1 MKKLILLSTFLLLSF
16 SFFTATIFA
25 HDGYAVPKPKN
36 LDDFLA
42 SFKPLGWNIG
52 KTQIIS
58 KKVGN
63 NLHVLFG
70 TGGNIAVSIGDDGV
84 LIVDDQFPA
93 LMPKIKSAIGKLGG
107 KGIDFAINTHW
118 HFDHAEGNLT
128 LGPEG
133 TWLVSQA
140 NSREMMKQDHII
152 NLVVTSYEQKAYPE
166 SAWPD
171 ITFDKTMQFH
181 FNGERIDLMHFGAA
195 HTTGDTAVI
204 FRGHN
209 AVHMGDVYNNSGYPF
224 IDAGNGGKFDGL
236 IKFCSKTLKQIDEKS
251 VVIPGHGPVSDYQGL
266 ADYTEMLTII
276 HERMMALIDN
286 GASLEDVYAAK
297 VTKEWDKKQG
307 NPTGFINRAYMSL
320 THRVL
325 IDKR

>member
-25 HDGYAVPKPKN
+25 HDGHAVPKPKN

-58 KKVGN
+58 KKVGD

-209 AVHMGDVYNNSGYPF
+209 AVHMGDVYNNSGSH
-224 IDAGNGGKFDGL
+224 L
-236 IKFCSKTLKQIDEKS
+236 SMLEME
-251 VVIPGHGPVSDYQGL
+251 VS
-266 ADYTEMLTII
+266 
-276 HERMMALIDN
+276 
-286 GASLEDVYAAK
+286 S
-297 VTKEWDKKQG
+297 
-307 NPTGFINRAYMSL
+307 TG
-320 THRVL
+320 
-325 IDKR
+325 

>member
-25 HDGYAVPKPKN
+25 HDGHAVPKPKN

-58 KKVGN
+58 KKVGD

-107 KGIDFAINTHW
+107 NGIDFAINTHW

-128 LGPEG
+128 LGHEG

>member
-1 MKKLILLSTFLLLSF
+1 MKKLILFNIFLLLSF
-16 SFFTATIFA
+16 SLFTATIFA
-25 HDGYAVPKPKN
+25 HDGQPVPKPKN
-36 LDDFLA
+36 LDDFFA
-42 SFKPLGWNIG
+42 QFKPLGWNIG

-58 KKVGN
+58 KKVGD

-84 LIVDDQFPA
+84 LIVDDQFPS

-118 HFDHAEGNLT
+118 HFDHAEGNLA

-152 NLVVTSYEQKAYPE
+152 NLVVSSYEQKAYPE

-171 ITFDKTMQFH
+171 ITYDKTMQFH

-236 IKFCSKTLKQIDEKS
+236 IKFCSKTLKQIDENT
-251 VVIPGHGPVSDYQGL
+251 VVIPGHGAVSDYQGL
-266 ADYTEMLTII
+266 ADYIEMLTII
-276 HERMMALIDN
+276 RKRMMALIDN